1 MRFGVCEELYLP
13 ENDASVQK
21 GFENAMETMKA
32 LGGAVVHVRY
42 PNAERMREVRRIIAS
57 AELASV
63 HRERLASNPEKFGDD
78 VRERLEVSSR
88 VTLAE
93 YALAMKERR
102 TLTREMESVFDEIDI
117 FLAPGYPCPAGPVA
131 TETGTV
137 PIVNGQEFS
146 FTGLGRPQTGPY
158 NLFGFPTMAAP
169 SGFSADGLPVSVQIV
184 GPPWEE
190 ARVLQVS
197 HAFEEATPEVR
208 QKKPPMC
215 GG

>member
-21 GFENAMETMKA
+21 GFENAIETMKS
-32 LGGAVVHVRY
+32 LGGVVVQVRY

-78 VRERLEVSSR
+78 VRERLEISSR
-88 VTLAE
+88 VTLDE

-102 TLTREMESVFDEIDI
+102 TLTREMEKVFDEIDI

-131 TETGTV
+131 TEMGTV
-137 PIVNGQEFS
+137 NGKELS
-146 FTGLGRPQTGPY
+146 FTGLGRAQTGPY

-197 HAFEEATPEVR
+197 HAYEEAIPEVR
-208 QKKPPMC
+208 QKKPPMFA
-215 GG
+215 G